1 MEMKPPYTSEEEIV
15 NHNNRSRLKLAVKRF
30 LSNNMALTGGIIL
43 LVVGLFTLIAP
54 LLASFSPLE
63 MDSVNR
69 LQQPS
74 VKHWF
79 GTDNFGRDLFSRVAY
94 GARVSLGVGFS
105 VAIITSI
112 IGLILGL
119 FAAYNYILDHII
131 MRICDGVLA
140 FPAILLAIAVM
151 AVLGPQPINVVIAIT
166 IAKSPTVARIVRSSA
181 LVVKEQTFIEAIRSQ
196 GASSMRIIWRHIAP
210 NTVSPLIVQM
220 TYIFAIAI
228 ILEAALSFL
237 GAGVP
242 APNPS
247 WGNILY
253 DGKVVIF
260 QAWWMTIFPAILII
274 LSVLGLNLF
283 GDGLRDLLDPYTNKA
298 NK

>member
-1 MEMKPPYTSEEEIV
+1 LMEMKPPYTSEEEIV

-166 IAKSPTVARIVRSSA
+166 IAKSPTVAR
-181 LVVKEQTFIEAIRSQ
+181 
-196 GASSMRIIWRHIAP
+196 
-210 NTVSPLIVQM
+210 
-220 TYIFAIAI
+220 
-228 ILEAALSFL
+228 
-237 GAGVP
+237 
-242 APNPS
+242 
-247 WGNILY
+247 
-253 DGKVVIF
+253 
-260 QAWWMTIFPAILII
+260 
-274 LSVLGLNLF
+274 
-283 GDGLRDLLDPYTNKA
+283 
-298 NK
+298 